1 MLIHSLPRLDE
12 SHGMQSVD
20 DRSLSYYSDL
30 LFRSVFE
37 TLLFTITLHVTS
49 SYFFAFSRG
58 FRYAGM
64 V

>member
-1 MLIHSLPRLDE
+1 MACNS
-12 SHGMQSVD
+12 GD

-30 LFRSVFE
+30 LFRSTEYDVLDFVIHDNPSGHIMVF
-37 TLLFTITLHVTS
+37 L
-49 SYFFAFSRG
+49 AFSRG